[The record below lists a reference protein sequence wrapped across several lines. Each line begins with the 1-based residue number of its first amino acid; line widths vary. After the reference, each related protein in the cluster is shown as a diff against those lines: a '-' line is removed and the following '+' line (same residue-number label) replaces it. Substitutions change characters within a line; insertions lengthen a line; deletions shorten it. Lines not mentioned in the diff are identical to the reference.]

1 MPNRLKGCRL
11 NHFYTLLFMNKT
23 GLICAFLAVTSIF
36 SCKQAPKN
44 DTVSDSVQATTEV
57 DSIQAEQTAVDNTAD
72 KKAVEEFVNS
82 FYENALSSAE
92 MSEQQLMRF
101 LSSAYSDSFQ
111 ELQNNAVLDYI
122 DFLDIDGNTMD
133 LCENI
138 SNGVIEVSVT
148 LKGVTV
154 DGNTAS
160 ANVTT
165 FYGDMSQPFTV
176 KLVKNA
182 DGEWRIDNFEG
193 THGSAR
199 KNLKK

>member
-1 MPNRLKGCRL
+1 
-11 NHFYTLLFMNKT
+11 MNKN
-23 GLICAFLAVTSIF
+23 GLICAFLAVTSIL

-57 DSIQAEQTAVDNTAD
+57 DSIQAEQTVVDNTAD
-72 KKAVEEFVNS
+72 KKAVVEFVNS
-82 FYENALSSAE
+82 FYENALSAAE
-92 MSEQQLMRF
+92 MSEQQLMRY

-154 DGNTAS
+154 DGNTAT